1 MRISIGAGG
10 PCTVIAAARTTTSR
24 QTTRGPRYY
33 LSCQDIHRICR
44 VGVGKG
50 KGSGRERQRRRE
62 IKREFHSTSTSSS
75 ARPPDSSLLG
85 QISRTP
91 PSPSPL
97 SPSSATGPSSVSSR
111 RIERTCKPA
120 HGNSSG
126 PSSNDGMINCSDK
139 ASSPSPPPPQWRKQE
154 RDQESDQEQIQDLRP
169 VEQTTINPTSAQIS
183 AGASIPAIT
192 FPTPTPSTTTTDNT
206 NTTTIATITTPS
218 TPSQP
223 PSPPRTLRQII
234 KSTSI
239 GRAADFYSRMQSRR
253 PYWTQLW
260 CTLFIYLC
268 GDLSAQFLV
277 EDAGKE
283 KEKEKHGVIGRDG
296 AGDRDGAAVGE
307 GLMARYGYD
316 PLRTVRHLTVGA
328 VAAVPSYRWF
338 MFLHN
343 NFNYAR
349 SKLLSIL
356 TKVSINQAIF
366 TPIFNTYFFS
376 MQSLLAGTSLQD
388 TWERLK
394 LALPIS
400 VMNSAKLWPAITAFT
415 FMYVDPQFRSIF
427 AGSIAVG
434 WQAYLSWLN
443 QKAARDI
450 GSAVQ
455 GEELMG
461 RRSGGGVRATTLAT
475 PAVSV

>member
-1 MRISIGAGG
+1 MRISIAPRGLR
-10 PCTVIAAARTTTSR
+10 TVIAAARTTTSC
-24 QTTRGPRYY
+24 QTTRGPRYC

-44 VGVGKG
+44 VGVRKG
-50 KGSGRERQRRRE
+50 KGSGRERQKRRE

-75 ARPPDSSLLG
+75 AWTPDSSLLG
-85 QISRTP
+85 QISRSTPP

-97 SPSSATGPSSVSSR
+97 SSSSATGPSSASLK
-111 RIERTCKPA
+111 RIERTDKPA

-126 PSSNDGMINCSDK
+126 PSGNDGMINCSDK
-139 ASSPSPPPPQWRKQE
+139 ASPPSPPPPQRRKQE
-154 RDQESDQEQIQDLRP
+154 RDQESDQEQLQDLRP

-206 NTTTIATITTPS
+206 NTATTATITTPS
-218 TPSQP
+218 TPSQLP
-223 PSPPRTLRQII
+223 PPPRTLRQII

-268 GDLSAQFLV
+268 GDLSAQFVV

-283 KEKEKHGVIGRDG
+283 KGKDGVIGGDG
-296 AGDRDGAAVGE
+296 AGDRDGAAVRE
-307 GLMARYGYD
+307 ELMARYGYD

-400 VMNSAKLWPAITAFT
+400 VMNSAKLWPAITAFM

-434 WQAYLSWLN
+434 WQTYLSWLN

-450 GSAVQ
+450 GGAVQ